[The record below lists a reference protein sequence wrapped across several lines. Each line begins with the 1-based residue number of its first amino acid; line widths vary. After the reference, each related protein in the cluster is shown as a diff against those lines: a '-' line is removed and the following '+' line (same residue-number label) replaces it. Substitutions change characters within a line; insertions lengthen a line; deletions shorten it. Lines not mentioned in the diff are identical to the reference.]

1 MLKPKSISI
10 NLRKREYTTSLLN
23 TSFTTLYKWPQKSHH
38 LYEVFHGSNH
48 QISFVHYTGWMIW
61 AIYWEVTIS
70 KQPDQFLRSFGSST
84 GRAIPCTNCG
94 RKLILGKKELNN
106 AYRFFF
112 MEMKGQVSKKVAFS
126 FVPFKGQL
134 ASGRPKGQRRL
145 NRTWELWMKVYLWT
159 FWKLLYKL
167 ECWFAVAPRTGWVLN
182 TSGIAQKN
190 NGICFHKM
198 SLQQSCYIIYSVCL
212 L

>member
-112 MEMKGQVSKKVAFS
+112 MEMKGQVSKKGGIFICSFQGALGFGTSKRATEIEQNLRAMDEGIPLNFLKTALQTRMLICCCPKDWLSSEYIRDCTKKQWYLFS
-126 FVPFKGQL
+126 
-134 ASGRPKGQRRL
+134 
-145 NRTWELWMKVYLWT
+145 
-159 FWKLLYKL
+159 
-167 ECWFAVAPRTGWVLN
+167 
-182 TSGIAQKN
+182 
-190 NGICFHKM
+190 
-198 SLQQSCYIIYSVCL
+198 
-212 L
+212 